1 MTTKNALELAI
12 IALQKET
19 PTKKNTE
26 AIILL
31 QQLQKR
37 DIVSKWTQE
46 TIIAALDN
54 WKDLNG
60 RPPTVTNLI
69 EPGMPGANII
79 QKHFGMRAS
88 AFLHRR
94 YPPDNNP
101 EQTKNQYGFI
111 SEGDWIVCFREQFL
125 KHCNEDG
132 FSSKTYNM
140 LKDNGT
146 PLWMTI
152 ARHCGTT
159 QWTKL
164 MELAEVKYP
173 GQIEQCKPGTLHIS
187 AVKSPWLERL
197 EAAVAKREILDQ
209 RLIDS
214 IEKNSKRK
222 KIK

>member
-1 MTTKNALELAI
+1 MTTKEALELAI
-12 IALQKET
+12 ITLQKE
-19 PTKKNTE
+19 PVNTE
-26 AIILL
+26 NSEAIKLL
-31 QQLQKR
+31 QQLHRR
-37 DIVSKWTQE
+37 DIVAKWTKESIIE
-46 TIIAALDN
+46 TLDD
-54 WKDLNG
+54 WKEQNG

-101 EQTKNQYGFI
+101 ALPKNQYGFL
-111 SEGDWIVCFREQFL
+111 SSDDWLSCFREQFL

-140 LKDNGT
+140 LKDKGT

-164 MELAEVKYP
+164 MELADVKYP
-173 GQIEQCKPGTLHIS
+173 NQVVQYEPGTIHVS
-187 AVKSPWLERL
+187 SVKSPWLERL

-209 RLIDS
+209 QLIDS
-214 IEKNSKRK
+214 IEKNNKRK
-222 KIK
+222 NN